1 MINEDISLLQQGSYI
16 WTAKDKTQLTW
27 GVYKY
32 MSTDLKITS
41 ITASASN
48 IFTVTLNKYFAF
60 EKGDVIGINDVAT
73 GTDGFYTINKVELN
87 VLSLDS
93 VTDVPA
99 TEDTYTANTGFI
111 TRFKAVRVSNLTEAN
126 NNIQRDGKQ
135 LEFTIAGTNAQSDT
149 IWVDDDDTGKWVVLK
164 SKQVF
169 ELKPEIVNKTAGIFD
184 STEKDFGASLSV
196 SDNNNL
202 MTITAPKDLNGTVYV
217 LTRPSDNTEFAQLQQ
232 IDETVNLYDSN
243 GAFGTSAV
251 ISPDGKY
258 LAIGS
263 PNASNVKSKLKG
275 DYRASVT
282 YETNDLSLIHI

>member
-1 MINEDISLLQQGSYI
+1 MDESKYRLDPQQVELVDTVDPQDTSLIYKLDRNNIFVKSKDYNHKPFPTKYYNDDNFYVPSSGYVNPTDVYTSILNYNLLINEDISLLQQGSYI

-32 MSTDLKITS
+32 MSTDFKITS

-126 NNIQRDGKQ
+126 NNICLLYTSPSPRD
-135 LEFTIAGTNAQSDT
+135 
-149 IWVDDDDTGKWVVLK
+149 
-164 SKQVF
+164 
-169 ELKPEIVNKTAGIFD
+169 
-184 STEKDFGASLSV
+184 
-196 SDNNNL
+196 
-202 MTITAPKDLNGTVYV
+202 
-217 LTRPSDNTEFAQLQQ
+217 
-232 IDETVNLYDSN
+232 
-243 GAFGTSAV
+243 
-251 ISPDGKY
+251 
-258 LAIGS
+258 
-263 PNASNVKSKLKG
+263 
-275 DYRASVT
+275 
-282 YETNDLSLIHI
+282 